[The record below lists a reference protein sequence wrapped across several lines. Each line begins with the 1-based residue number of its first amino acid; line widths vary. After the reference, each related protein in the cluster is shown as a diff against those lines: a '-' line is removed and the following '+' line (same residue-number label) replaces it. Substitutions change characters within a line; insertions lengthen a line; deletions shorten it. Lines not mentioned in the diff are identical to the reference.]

1 MVKYDCKL
9 RKMTIYTAS
18 FCIVTT
24 TVLIVLGNQLKSME
38 MNPTSWLTT
47 EKKIKEI
54 FQMDYTTVNNQMSA
68 NQNSI
73 IFLSLN

>member
-1 MVKYDCKL
+1 LYRHDDRIDRPGKSVEID
-9 RKMTIYTAS
+9 
-18 FCIVTT
+18 
-24 TVLIVLGNQLKSME
+24 GNESNFLA
-38 MNPTSWLTT
+38 NYR
-47 EKKIKEI
+47 KKIKEI

>member
-9 RKMTIYTAS
+9 RKMTIYAAS

-24 TVLIVLGNQLKSME
+24 TILIVLGNQLKSME

-54 FQMDYTTVNNQMSA
+54 FQIDYTTVNNQMSA